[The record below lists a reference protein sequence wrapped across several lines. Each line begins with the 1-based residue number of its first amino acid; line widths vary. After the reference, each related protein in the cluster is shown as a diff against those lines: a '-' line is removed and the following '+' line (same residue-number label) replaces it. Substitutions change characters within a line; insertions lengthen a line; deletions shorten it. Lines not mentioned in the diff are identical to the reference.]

1 MALSV
6 GVPAETHDG
15 ERRVALVPAGVPTLV
30 KEGLEVLVERG
41 AGSASGFPDDQ
52 YTEKGAR
59 VLSSRQEIFAAAAV
73 LLQVRGPGA
82 NPDHG
87 KDDLELVRQGQVLI
101 GQQEALSDPE
111 AVQDLARRG
120 ATGFAMELLP
130 RITRAQSMDVLS
142 SQATVAGY
150 RAVLLA
156 ATNLPKMFPMLMT
169 AAGTLAPARVF
180 VIGVGVAGLQAI
192 ATARR
197 LGAMVEAYDIRPAVA
212 EQVRSL
218 GAKFVELE
226 VTTDQAETSGG
237 YARQQSEEFIR
248 RQQQEMGRVIASSDV
263 VITTAAVPGKRAPI
277 LVTAEMVAGM
287 RPGSVVVDVAAER
300 GGNCELSRPGQTVV
314 EHGVTILAPANL
326 PAAVPAHASQMYGRN
341 VSAFLHHLLQDGLL
355 ALERDDEIIQST
367 LLCRN
372 GEVVHPQVRERLGL
386 EPREADRQEDTTETG
401 G

>member
-169 AAGTLAPARVF
+169 AAGTLAPARV
-180 VIGVGVAGLQAI
+180 
-192 ATARR
+192 
-197 LGAMVEAYDIRPAVA
+197 
-212 EQVRSL
+212 
-218 GAKFVELE
+218 
-226 VTTDQAETSGG
+226 TDQAETSGG